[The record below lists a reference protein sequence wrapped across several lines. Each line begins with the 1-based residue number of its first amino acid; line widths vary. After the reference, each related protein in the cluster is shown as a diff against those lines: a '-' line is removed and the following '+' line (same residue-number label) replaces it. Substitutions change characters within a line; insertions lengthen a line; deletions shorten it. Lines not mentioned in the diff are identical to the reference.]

1 MKKISLAI
9 IAIAIYS
16 GAVAQ
21 KDDGKKLHF
30 SIGGELGVI
39 TGDFQ
44 KYNSLGIGGTAQAEY
59 NVASGTDITL
69 TAGFVS
75 YAGKSAG
82 TNVIN
87 KPLGILPIRAGIK
100 YAIISNFYGGAQLG
114 AGIISNNGGG
124 TAFAYSPL
132 IGYEFTMNSGKTID
146 ASLKYDGYSKS
157 NANFGAV
164 GIRLAYKF

>member
-16 GAVAQ
+16 GAIAQ
-21 KDDGKKLHF
+21 KDDSKRLHF
-30 SIGGELGVI
+30 SVGAELGVI
-39 TGDFQ
+39 TGDL
-44 KYNSLGIGGTAQAEY
+44 KASNSVGIGGTAQAEY

-75 YAGKSAG
+75 YLGKSAG
-82 TNVIN
+82 TNI
-87 KPLGILPIRAGIK
+87 KYKALGVLPIRAGIK
-100 YAIISNFYGGAQLG
+100 YTIIDNFYGAAQLG
-114 AGIISNNGGG
+114 AGIISNNGGA
-124 TAFAYSPL
+124 AFAYSPL